1 MTVQAATNGATSSLQ
16 SALLRSRIAAARR
29 EVDQAESHAQNLR
42 RQADAQDKVVQQ
54 GQRKVKA
61 VESAAQ
67 APTSS
72 SSKASAPAP
81 QPDPTYINALADV
94 FQAAKP
100 ILESDLSPVQ
110 KSIVESDL
118 LVRASQALVDSQPA
132 PPRPAPYQSTVFQ
145 SPSQTIGRV
154 LDASA

>member
-72 SSKASAPAP
+72 NSKASAPAP
-81 QPDPTYINALADV
+81 QPDPTYINALAEV

-100 ILESDLSPVQ
+100 VLESDLSPVQ

-118 LVRASQALVDSQPA
+118 LARASQVLVDSQPA
-132 PPRPAPYQSTVFQ
+132 QPNPPPYQSTVFQ